1 MLAAGAPVGHPLTA
15 VVVSGKPQDA
25 LRNGIDPVTR
35 NVGKNYLACDKE
47 HYKLRA
53 IAEKLPGY
61 SGAKSAKLGHQCLV
75 DPLGEST
82 GTGDIQNLF
91 DALGLGSLC
100 RSG

>member
-25 LRNGIDPVTR
+25 LRNGIDPGTR

-53 IAEKLPGY
+53 IAENFQAIQARKAR
-61 SGAKSAKLGHQCLV
+61 SW
-75 DPLGEST
+75 
-82 GTGDIQNLF
+82 GTDV
-91 DALGLGSLC
+91 
-100 RSG
+100 